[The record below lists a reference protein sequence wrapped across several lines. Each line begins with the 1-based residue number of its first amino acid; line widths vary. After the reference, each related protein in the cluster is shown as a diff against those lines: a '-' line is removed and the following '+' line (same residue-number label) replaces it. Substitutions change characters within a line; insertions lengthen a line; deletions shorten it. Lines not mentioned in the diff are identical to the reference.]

1 MRRLLAVY
9 VPHHLNNAS
18 LHLAP
23 KILISLAS
31 CPMEKEDLKTP
42 NME

>member
-1 MRRLLAVY
+1 MRTVSSSRTIRGG
-9 VPHHLNNAS
+9 NNES